1 MAIVY
6 LTVHGKTLRDI
17 RLTMTQLEI
26 ISRASASNKYNEI
39 PRLTTPLT
47 VDHLHLVRPVPPQI
61 PLRITFD
68 HLVRHQLRRFGE
80 GVNRGL
86 ANRIGL
92 TVVTYV

>member
-17 RLTMTQLEI
+17 RLTMTQLGI
-26 ISRASASNKYNEI
+26 ISCASAPSTYNEI

-61 PLRITFD
+61 LLRITFD
-68 HLVRHQLRRFGE
+68 HLVRHRLGLFGE
-80 GVNRGL
+80 RSL
-86 ANRIGL
+86 D
-92 TVVTYV
+92 